1 MIVASEVP
9 ASEFGVKGVKAMTTV
24 SNRPNN
30 TAHFVVDVQAG
41 VLQEAHERDTVD
53 ANICSLV
60 QKARREGI
68 QVVWVQ
74 HSDERLG
81 KGSGARKIVPE
92 LTPSDAERPIEKNY
106 GDSFE
111 ETTLEMVLSNLG
123 VKRLVVIGAQDER

>member
-53 ANICSLV
+53 ANICFL
-60 QKARREGI
+60 AGAGFTFTEAAGGDRRG
-68 QVVWVQ
+68 
-74 HSDERLG
+74 
-81 KGSGARKIVPE
+81 
-92 LTPSDAERPIEKNY
+92 
-106 GDSFE
+106 
-111 ETTLEMVLSNLG
+111 ETAMLDLWAIRWRSS
-123 VKRLVVIGAQDER
+123 RWRF